1 MAVLDKD
8 NEIMRI
14 LLKESDYAFTIT
26 MQSGGAT
33 NSDYA
38 DYTSNNFING
48 FRHIMQKPDLSRAQ
62 LASML
67 RSAER
72 TRKKENATSDD
83 WANTMAVIMANSANG
98 NAVNQL

>member
-8 NEIMRI
+8 NEVMRI
-14 LLKESDYAFTIT
+14 LLEESDYAFKIT
-26 MQSGGAT
+26 MQSGGVA

-38 DYTSNNFING
+38 DYTSNNFINS

-67 RSAER
+67 RAAER
-72 TRKKENATSDD
+72 NRKRDD
-83 WANTMAVIMANSANG
+83 QMADSWSKTMASVMRNTANINTT
-98 NAVNQL
+98 QQ